1 MLGSRLAPFIAV
13 ICTVKLQAQILMD
26 GDDVLRLLKLSPA
39 NRKQVE
45 SAALHYG
52 PVVRRSELTIASSY
66 GDMTVAVV
74 VYACM
79 LSMAHG
85 PLE

>member
-1 MLGSRLAPFIAV
+1 
-13 ICTVKLQAQILMD
+13 MD

-39 NRKQVE
+39 DRKQVE

-52 PVVRRSELTIASSY
+52 PVVRRSEHMICFVARSHDCCSSI
-66 GDMTVAVV
+66 V

-85 PLE
+85 PLG